1 MVVSCLHQGLWEGWD
16 PSVPG
21 GAQAGRG
28 LLKQDVTLCGL
39 LKQDLTLI
47 TLKHSASQIDPA
59 TGSKRH
65 KEFYPRR
72 YRGGS

>member
-28 LLKQDVTLCGL
+28 LLKQDVTL
-39 LKQDLTLI
+39 I

-72 YRGGS
+72 YRGLS